1 MGHRSGCRAGLNTP
15 ASAFKVRVRVDMP
28 RRADGHNNARD
39 MDMGQRLFKATRRAD
54 IHRAKTVPSRGFRH
68 RFKWRVLGEGLY
80 LHGSSGTPA
89 VVLALVTDNAHA
101 VSQVLSLSPFS
112 RGGGGVLAAA
122 HGRDALSGRVAYEG
136 PSEGQGSDRAEVREA
151 RIQEGGRLVLS

>member
-54 IHRAKTVPSRGFRH
+54 IRRAKTVPSRGFRH

-101 VSQVLSLSPFS
+101 VLSLSPFS
-112 RGGGGVLAAA
+112 RRVGGVLTAA
-122 HGRDALSGRVAYEG
+122 HGRDALSGRVANEG